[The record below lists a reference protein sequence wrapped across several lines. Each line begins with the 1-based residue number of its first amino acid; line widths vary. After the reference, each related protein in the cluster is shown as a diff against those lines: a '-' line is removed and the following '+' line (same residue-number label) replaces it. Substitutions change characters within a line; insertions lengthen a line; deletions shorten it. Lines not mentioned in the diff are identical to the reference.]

1 MFSSPYAMN
10 NPYAPDPINSA
21 QNRFPDVAPPPP
33 INTQLG
39 GWQGGAGGMQQQ
51 QFMPQQFQS
60 PPPQQ
65 YQSAPQQYQSPPMM
79 QQQQQQPAYGMGYN
93 PTGMQSPVGYGASP
107 TGFQPQSGFGQQL
120 SAAMSGSSYNYL
132 AGQPQQQQQQISPAQ
147 QQLQSPGYVAQFD
160 PYASLGA
167 LDPGPSQQQQYQQQQ
182 TQNATGLVTTGAS
195 STSPKGEPHPRA
207 FIRAHRDAIARW
219 DGGTWLQ
226 LFGTFDA
233 LQDAWRAR
241 KRDVDGT
248 LAQIQAQ
255 AHAQGWMYAQQAQ
268 PEIAR
273 LQGVARD
280 AESQAD
286 GIAAGLFQIKEA
298 FAGYRQS
305 GDQASKLRVREAA
318 NAALNSLPDWPPL
331 TY

>member
-1 MFSSPYAMN
+1 MFSGSYMMN

-21 QNRFPDVAPPPP
+21 QNRYPDVSSPPP
-33 INTQLG
+33 INTQYG
-39 GWQGGAGGMQQQ
+39 GWGAPGGMQPQQ
-51 QFMPQQFQS
+51 QFQPQQFQS

-65 YQSAPQQYQSPPMM
+65 FQSPPPMM
-79 QQQQQQPAYGMGYN
+79 QQQQPSYGMGYN
-93 PTGMQSPVGYGASP
+93 PTGMQSPVGYGQSP

-132 AGQPQQQQQQISPAQ
+132 AGQPQQQQQQQISPAQ

-167 LDPGPSQQQQYQQQQ
+167 LDPGPSQQQQQQQQYQQQQ

-195 STSPKGEPHPRA
+195 STSPKGEPHPRS
-207 FIRAHRDAIARW
+207 FIRANRDAIARW

-226 LFGTFDA
+226 LFSTFDA

-241 KRDVDGT
+241 KRDIDGT
-248 LAQIQAQ
+248 LAQIAQ
-255 AHAQGWMYAQQAQ
+255 QTQVQGYYYAQQAQ

-273 LQGVARD
+273 LQGLARD
-280 AESQAD
+280 SESQAD

-305 GDQASKLRVREAA
+305 MDQASKLRVREAA